1 MKSAT
6 IIVGGKR
13 SVWHILLML
22 LLCVIVT
29 LTVSCN
35 RQPEPIRI
43 GAIISLTG
51 SGGYL
56 SDLRDAMLMA
66 VEEINGNGGMNGHPI
81 ELFIEDSKSDP
92 EEGKKAMAQLEAQ
105 HHPVLY
111 LSTLSPVSMAL
122 APMAER
128 MEVPL
133 IGLVTSAQDFT
144 TDKKWVFRYYPMAS
158 DEVTPVISILDKQG
172 SKRLGIFY
180 QSGPYGQSVTQL
192 LSAACKAQA
201 GWSVTE
207 QHFTEDDFNIQDKIA
222 KLGEVDGLY
231 VVGQVNFISKVIKQ
245 VRQAGFNRQIIT
257 SSGGAWPGFLTMAE
271 FEGIRLAA
279 PLLYN
284 KNYPYAQNLR
294 DKYTAR
300 FNRPLDHQSA
310 VGYDI
315 LFLLR
320 GLLQNVPVSRANIKK
335 VLEQGYHFPSAM
347 GDILVPRG
355 SHEINFHLYPARI
368 KNGAIIFGD

>member
-1 MKSAT
+1 MNYAT
-6 IIVGGKR
+6 LIIGGKR
-13 SVWHILLML
+13 SAWHILFMF
-22 LLCVIVT
+22 CVIVT
-29 LTVSCN
+29 LTVSCT

-56 SDLRDAMLMA
+56 SELRDAMVMA
-66 VEEINGNGGMNGHPI
+66 VEEINGNGGINGHLI
-81 ELFIEDSKSDP
+81 ELFIEDSKTDP
-92 EEGKKAMAQLEAQ
+92 EEGKKVMERLEAQ
-105 HHPVLY
+105 HHPALY
-111 LSTLSPVSMAL
+111 FSTLSPVSMAL
-122 APMAER
+122 APLAER

-133 IGLVTSAQDFT
+133 IGLVTSTQDFT
-144 TDKKWVFRYYPMAS
+144 TDKKWVFRYYPRAS
-158 DEVTPVISILDKQG
+158 DEVSPVISILDKQG
-172 SKRLGIFY
+172 IKYLGIFY
-180 QSGPYGQSVTQL
+180 ESGPYGQSVTQL
-192 LSAACKAQA
+192 LSAACTAQA
-201 GWSVTE
+201 GRSVTE

-231 VVGQVNFISKVIKQ
+231 VVGQVNFISKVVKQ

-257 SSGGAWPGFLTMAE
+257 SSGGAWPVFLTMAE
-271 FEGIRLAA
+271 SEGICLAA

-284 KNYPYAQNLR
+284 KSYPYAQELR
-294 DKYTAR
+294 DKYSAR
-300 FNRPLDHQSA
+300 FNRPLNHQSA

-320 GLLQNVPVSRANIKK
+320 GLLQNVPVSRANIKM
-335 VLEQGYHFPSAM
+335 VLEQGYHFPSVM

-368 KNGAIIFGD
+368 KNGVIIFGD